1 MAGKITLFL
10 ITGNYVH
17 VKKGNQRINTASVY
31 ISLWKMKNKKTQGQ
45 DVESSLTSQSDT
57 EDEDLPYQDTEGNL
71 NENGWKKMILQY
83 IVRVK

>member
-1 MAGKITLFL
+1 M
-10 ITGNYVH
+10 
-17 VKKGNQRINTASVY
+17 
-31 ISLWKMKNKKTQGQ
+31 NKKTQGQ

>member
-10 ITGNYVH
+10 ITGNCVH
-17 VKKGNQRINTASVY
+17 VKKGSQRINTASVY
-31 ISLWKMKNKKTQGQ
+31 ISLWKMMNKKTQGQ